1 MHVRACSLATGLTA
15 TIPPT
20 IPNVSRASN
29 LLLQATHGPTVA
41 TVRNV
46 SRALQDSAGCEV
58 ANTPV
63 ALSAAPAASASTD
76 ASSSAWAVVLS
87 MVMIA
92 CAWLTQAITHRI
104 HEKDHDATVS
114 DFNT

>member
-1 MHVRACSLATGLTA
+1 MWYDR
-15 TIPPT
+15 I
-20 IPNVSRASN
+20 ASN

-46 SRALQDSAGCEV
+46 SRALQDSAGSEV
-58 ANTPV
+58 ANTPA

-87 MVMIA
+87 MVMVA
-92 CAWLTQAITHRI
+92 CAWLTQAITHL
-104 HEKDHDATVS
+104 HT
-114 DFNT
+114 